1 MPTANIAPASA
12 PEFQSYD
19 RHECLYKFLMMKPFS
34 ASDFTKEMKLF
45 PKEGRFFNS
54 LCYMG
59 VYKNTGITDFSAWL
73 TECTA
78 AVKSI
83 ASACGRILRS
93 DAERDLYAWGLAVHT
108 FVFDDTHS
116 QLPIDEEL
124 LFRIFDIPPDTE
136 EALWALYQIGAAA
149 LDKMEYTPREGRN
162 LSLFTRLLMETLRI
176 KDDFETLKTVHYD
189 TEKGIINY
197 G

>member
-34 ASDFTKEMKLF
+34 AADFTKEMKLF

-78 AVKSI
+78 AVKKHRF
-83 ASACGRILRS
+83 G
-93 DAERDLYAWGLAVHT
+93 
-108 FVFDDTHS
+108 
-116 QLPIDEEL
+116 
-124 LFRIFDIPPDTE
+124 
-136 EALWALYQIGAAA
+136 LWAHSSKRCGTGFIRLGSGGAH
-149 LDKMEYTPREGRN
+149 
-162 LSLFTRLLMETLRI
+162 LR
-176 KDDFETLKTVHYD
+176 F
-189 TEKGIINY
+189 
-197 G
+197 

>member
-1 MPTANIAPASA
+1 
-12 PEFQSYD
+12 
-19 RHECLYKFLMMKPFS
+19 
-34 ASDFTKEMKLF
+34 
-45 PKEGRFFNS
+45 
-54 LCYMG
+54 MG

-116 QLPIDEEL
+116 QMPINEDL

-149 LDKMEYTPREGRN
+149 LDKMEYAPREGRN

-176 KDDFETLKTVHYD
+176 KDDFEALKQFTM
-189 TEKGIINY
+189 TPRKG
-197 G
+197 